1 MSDARILTFVIMKVA
16 VSKKI
21 KRQQIQKLMLI
32 TFEKIQCDLRNIVR
46 KSISFESVYK
56 FCKFID
62 EPFADN

>member
-32 TFEKIQCDLRNIVR
+32 TF
-46 KSISFESVYK
+46 
-56 FCKFID
+56 
-62 EPFADN
+62 

>member
-32 TFEKIQCDLRNIVR
+32 TFQKIQCDLRNIVR
-46 KSISFESVYK
+46 KSISFELVYK
-56 FCKFID
+56 FCTFID
-62 EPFADN
+62 ESFADN

>member
-1 MSDARILTFVIMKVA
+1 MTDARILTFVIMKVA

-32 TFEKIQCDLRNIVR
+32 TFQKIQCDLTNIVR

-56 FCKFID
+56 SCKFID
-62 EPFADN
+62 EPIADN